1 MTRTMTSASRC
12 SHWMAN
18 NVTPITIRITPGSQP
33 LMSRTSKASPVRV
46 KPQGGGTPLPCTG
59 DAGRG
64 RRAYVSGRRAMVT
77 WEMPDG
83 TEFRYLGI
91 GVSDA
96 ALREFVLRFMSSEG
110 MSWDASAWDVRQIE
124 LAFLR
129 RFGETIKVLR
139 ERTSGGRTVLI
150 LKPVMSGA

>member
-1 MTRTMTSASRC
+1 
-12 SHWMAN
+12 
-18 NVTPITIRITPGSQP
+18 
-33 LMSRTSKASPVRV
+33 
-46 KPQGGGTPLPCTG
+46 
-59 DAGRG
+59 
-64 RRAYVSGRRAMVT
+64 MVT

-110 MSWDASAWDVRQIE
+110 MSWDASTWDDRQLE
-124 LAFLR
+124 LAFLH

-139 ERTSGGRTVLI
+139 QMSSGRTI
-150 LKPVMSGA
+150 LVFQPLMAGA

>member
-1 MTRTMTSASRC
+1 
-12 SHWMAN
+12 
-18 NVTPITIRITPGSQP
+18 
-33 LMSRTSKASPVRV
+33 
-46 KPQGGGTPLPCTG
+46 
-59 DAGRG
+59 
-64 RRAYVSGRRAMVT
+64 MVT

-83 TEFRYLGI
+83 TAFRYLGI

-110 MSWDASAWDVRQIE
+110 MSWDASTWDVRQIE

-139 ERTSGGRTVLI
+139 EHTSAGHTILI
-150 LKPVMSGA
+150 LRPVMSGA